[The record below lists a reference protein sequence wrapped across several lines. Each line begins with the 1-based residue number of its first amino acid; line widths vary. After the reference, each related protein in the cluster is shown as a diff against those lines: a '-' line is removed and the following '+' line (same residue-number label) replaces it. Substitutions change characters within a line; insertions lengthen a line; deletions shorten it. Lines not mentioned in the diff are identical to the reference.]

1 MNTKESK
8 VETLFFVENDCLVI
22 QQGNEKT
29 TFDKLTTIKIHLLLT
44 RKLYGETAVI
54 IEGKADE

>member
-1 MNTKESK
+1 MSAEETK
-8 VETLFFVENDCLVI
+8 VETLFLVENDCLVI
-22 QQGNEKT
+22 QQGDEKT

-44 RKLYGETAVI
+44 RKLYGETAVV